1 MKKNDV
7 SYYGYKNHIGV
18 DAAHKLI
25 RNFAVTDAAVH
36 DSRMIEELL
45 DPDNT
50 NGDVYADSAYRST
63 ARQRW
68 LEDHGY
74 RDRICRKGS
83 RNRPL
88 SQRQQAANRRKSR
101 TRVRVEHVFGTQLQL
116 AGNLIVRTIGMAR
129 ARVKIGLRNLTYNLH
144 RYTVL
149 LNQKMSERFCGKRAA
164 AAG

>member
-1 MKKNDV
+1 MKQNDV

-50 NGDVYADSAYRST
+50 NGDVYADSAYRSA

-74 RDRICRKGS
+74 RDRICTKGS

-88 SQRQQAANRRKSR
+88 SARQQAANRRKSR

-149 LNQKMSERFCGKRAA
+149 LNQKMSERFRGKRAA